1 MTPYDI
7 KNASHEVALAGAV
20 VSMRRGSVETLNP
33 SQLGK
38 AYIDIYKV
46 IFDLVEKFLLKSY
59 GYQNEAT

>member
-7 KNASHEVALAGAV
+7 KNAAHHVALEGAI
-20 VSMRRGSVETLNP
+20 VSMRRGSVEKLNP

-46 IFDLVEKFLLKSY
+46 IYDLVEEFLLKKH
-59 GYQNEAT
+59 GYEVKS

>member
-7 KNASHEVALAGAV
+7 KNAAHHVALEGAV
-20 VSMRRGSVETLNP
+20 GSMRRGSVENLNP

-46 IFDLVEKFLLKSY
+46 IFDIVEKFLLKAY
-59 GYQNEAT
+59 GYHVEP

>member
-7 KNASHEVALAGAV
+7 KNAAHHVALEGAV
-20 VSMRRGSVETLNP
+20 LSMRRGSVEKLNP

-46 IFDLVEKFLLKSY
+46 IFDLAEKFLIERY
-59 GYQNEAT
+59 GYTE

>member
-7 KNASHEVALAGAV
+7 KNAAHHVALEGAV
-20 VSMRRGSVETLNP
+20 LSMRRGSVEKLNP

-46 IFDLVEKFLLKSY
+46 IFDLVEKFLLKNY
-59 GYQNEAT
+59 GYEDKS